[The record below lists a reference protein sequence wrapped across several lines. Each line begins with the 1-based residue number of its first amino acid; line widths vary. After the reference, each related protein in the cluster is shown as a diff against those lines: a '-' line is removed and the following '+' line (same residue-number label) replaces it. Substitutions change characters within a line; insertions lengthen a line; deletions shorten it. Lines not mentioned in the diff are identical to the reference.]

1 METTQ
6 TNNFDLLIG
15 IDPGVHTGLA
25 VFNCKEKKL
34 IIVTSSSITEAIST
48 VQSYHH
54 SSLKIGLVIE
64 DARKRKWINDK
75 GLNDKA
81 KRGKAMGAG
90 ANKRDAKIWED
101 FCKENEIAYKVQ
113 APRKGLTK
121 KTQEEFLQITGWQD
135 RTNSHSRDAA
145 MLVFGKIVL

>member
-15 IDPGVHTGLA
+15 IDPGLHTGLA

-34 IIVTSSSITEAIST
+34 IIVTSTTITDAIWT
-48 VQSYHH
+48 VLNYHRT
-54 SSLKIGLVIE
+54 SLKIGVIVE
-64 DARKRKWINDK
+64 DARQRKWFGSK
-75 GLNDKA
+75 GKEALQ
-81 KRGKAMGAG
+81 GAG
-90 ANKRDAKIWED
+90 SIKRDCQIWED
-101 FCKENEIAYKVQ
+101 FSKEINCEFQMQPPK
-113 APRKGLTK
+113 KGMTK
-121 KTQEEFLQITGWQD
+121 YDANAFKKLTGWQG